1 MCRDGPDS
9 SLGRVMRQPP
19 PEIPGLSFVQR
30 LGSGG
35 FADVHL
41 YRQELPQMLVA
52 VKVLR
57 TASGDLREQLVAE
70 ANTMAE
76 LAEHPYIVTILR
88 ADVTEDGRPYL
99 VMAYYPRP
107 NLSAR
112 AKAAPLSVA
121 ETLRT
126 GVQLASAVET
136 AHRAGVLHRDIK
148 PANVLVTS
156 YGTPA
161 LADFGVAG
169 RAGLVDEEDEVGVSI
184 AWAPPEVLTGRSNG
198 SVAADVYSLT
208 ATLSYLLTGRTPFEA
223 VGGDNS
229 QDALLARTVREP
241 LAPTGRSDVPPA
253 LEQLLRT
260 GMAKDPAHRPPDAMS
275 LAIELQR
282 VEQSL
287 GLPRT
292 EIVVLDEREGLHT
305 ETGGPTTVRPV
316 ALVGDATPVGGR
328 TPVLPAGVEPDRIR
342 RARWPWLV
350 AAGAAALLLA
360 GGVTGGFLLLREDPS
375 DETTSAADAPT
386 TSSVATSTPTTDGS
400 PSSSSSSSPA
410 SESSP
415 TTQGAAGELDPCLV
429 GTWEVAR
436 HEEQI
441 PLAGTLTDLER
452 TMTFAKD
459 GRLTIVYEDSRP
471 KGAGSGMVFDGTVV
485 YDVGTSEGRMTF
497 DLVEDDLDVTM
508 MGSPIPSTPGTQPVD
523 YTCEGDTFTE
533 TSAVIDAEY
542 RRR

>member
-1 MCRDGPDS
+1 
-9 SLGRVMRQPP
+9 MRQPP

-70 ANTMAE
+70 ANTMAQ

-88 ADVTEDGRPYL
+88 ADVTQDGRPYL

-112 AKAAPLSVA
+112 ARSAPLSVA
-121 ETLRT
+121 EVLRT
-126 GVQLASAVET
+126 GIQLASAVET

-169 RAGLVDEEDEVGVSI
+169 RAGLVDHEDEVGVSI

-208 ATLSYLLTGRTPFEA
+208 ATLFYLLTGRTPFEA
-223 VGGDNS
+223 VGADNS
-229 QDALLARTVREP
+229 QDALLTRTVHDP
-241 LAPTGRSDVPPA
+241 PPATGRGDVPA
-253 LEQLLRT
+253 ELEAVLRH
-260 GMAKDPAHRPPDAMS
+260 GLAKDPANRPPDALS

-292 EIVVLDEREGLHT
+292 EIVVLDEHEGLHT
-305 ETGGPTTVRPV
+305 STGGPTTVRPV
-316 ALVGDATPVGGR
+316 AADRTPVAGR
-328 TPVLPAGVEPDRIR
+328 TPVMPGHPAPAAGR
-342 RARWPWLV
+342 RPRWPWV
-350 AAGAAALLLA
+350 AAAAAMLLLA
-360 GGVTGGFLLLREDPS
+360 GGVTGGVLLLRDDPPTDARS
-375 DETTSAADAPT
+375 SAVES
-386 TSSVATSTPTTDGS
+386 TSSSTTGTTDDQSTSQPGT
-400 PSSSSSSSPA
+400 PSSSTSSGSSSP
-410 SESSP
+410 
-415 TTQGAAGELDPCLV
+415 TQAQGTLDPCLV
-429 GTWEVAR
+429 GTWEVVR
-436 HEEQI
+436 HEEQV

-452 TMTFAKD
+452 TMTFGDD
-459 GRLTIVYEDSRP
+459 GRLTIVYDDARP

-485 YDVGTSEGRMTF
+485 YDVETHDGKMSF
-497 DLVEDDLDVTM
+497 DLVENGLEVAL
-508 MGSPIPSTPGTQPVD
+508 MGSPIPASPGTQPVD
-523 YTCEGDTFTE
+523 YTCQGDTFTE
-533 TSAVIDAEY
+533 TSAQMDAEY

>member
-1 MCRDGPDS
+1 
-9 SLGRVMRQPP
+9 MRQPP

-70 ANTMAE
+70 ANTMAQ

-112 AKAAPLSVA
+112 ARSAPLSVP
-121 ETLRT
+121 EVLRT

-169 RAGLVDEEDEVGVSI
+169 RAGLVDHEDEVGVSV

-208 ATLSYLLTGRTPFEA
+208 ATLFYLLTGRTPFEQ
-223 VGGDNS
+223 VGSDNS
-229 QDALLARTVREP
+229 QDALLARTVSQPPPRDRSP
-241 LAPTGRSDVPPA
+241 GRPGRA
-253 LEQLLRT
+253 RA
-260 GMAKDPAHRPPDAMS
+260 GAAHRHGQGPGAAAAGRDEPGDRA
-275 LAIELQR
+275 AAGR
-282 VEQSL
+282 AV
-287 GLPRT
+287 PRAAPHR
-292 EIVVLDEREGLHT
+292 DR
-305 ETGGPTTVRPV
+305 RP
-316 ALVGDATPVGGR
+316 
-328 TPVLPAGVEPDRIR
+328 R
-342 RARWPWLV
+342 RARGSAHLHRRSHH
-350 AAGAAALLLA
+350 GAAAARRPHARRRAHPGA
-360 GGVTGGFLLLREDPS
+360 GGPAGATAGPPLP
-375 DETTSAADAPT
+375 
-386 TSSVATSTPTTDGS
+386 VAVARRRGS
-400 PSSSSSSSPA
+400 PPCCSP
-410 SESSP
+410 
-415 TTQGAAGELDPCLV
+415 GA
-429 GTWEVAR
+429 
-436 HEEQI
+436 
-441 PLAGTLTDLER
+441 
-452 TMTFAKD
+452 
-459 GRLTIVYEDSRP
+459 
-471 KGAGSGMVFDGTVV
+471 
-485 YDVGTSEGRMTF
+485 
-497 DLVEDDLDVTM
+497 
-508 MGSPIPSTPGTQPVD
+508 
-523 YTCEGDTFTE
+523 
-533 TSAVIDAEY
+533 
-542 RRR
+542 